1 MCPCVQSIFRKSI
14 VGRGI
19 HSLFLPPEGS
29 MAFNPKHKSHVI
41 LEGRDRAPARSYLKG
56 IGFSEADLAR
66 PIVGIA
72 NTWIETMPCNFHLR
86 ELAVKVKEGVRAAG
100 GTPMEFNTVA
110 ISDGITM
117 GTEGMK
123 ASLVSREI
131 VADSIELVARGY
143 MFDAVVALVG
153 CDKTIPGAAMG
164 LIRLD
169 IPSLVLYGGS
179 IAPGRHKGKDVTIQD
194 VFEAVGANAAGRMT
208 DAELLEIE
216 NVACPGAG
224 ACGGQ
229 YTANTMATVL
239 EFIGLSPF
247 GSSSVPATDPRKD
260 KVSFECGKLIMDIL
274 RRGTR
279 PSDVLTPK
287 AFENAIASVAATGG
301 STNAVLHLLAMA
313 QEAGIPLGIDDFDR
327 ISSRTPLLADL
338 KPGGK
343 YVAVDVDKAGGVPL
357 IAKFLVDGGYV
368 DPTQKNV
375 DGQTLGD
382 ASKPAVETPGQDVIH
397 SLANPIK
404 KTGGLVILRG
414 NLAPEGCV
422 VKVAGH
428 ERLSHRGPAR
438 VFDREED
445 AMKAV
450 TERHIQ
456 AGDVLVIRYEGPR
469 GGPGMREMLGV
480 TAAVVGAG
488 FGDSVALLT
497 DGRCSGAT
505 RGLMAGHV
513 APEAARRGPIAAVQ
527 EGDMI
532 VFDIQNRRLEVEI
545 SAETI
550 EQRLASWKEPKP
562 RYTSGVFAKYAALVS
577 SAAEGAITRPV
588 L

>member
-1 MCPCVQSIFRKSI
+1 
-14 VGRGI
+14 
-19 HSLFLPPEGS
+19 

-194 VFEAVGANAAGRMT
+194 VFEAVGANAAGRMS

-313 QEAGIPLGIDDFDR
+313 REAGIPLSIDDFDI

-357 IAKFLVDGGYV
+357 IAKFLVEGGYV

-382 ASKPAVETPGQDVIH
+382 AAKPAVETPGQDVIH

-445 AMKAV
+445 AMNAV
-450 TERHIQ
+450 TERRIE

-497 DGRCSGAT
+497 DGRFSGAT

-527 EGDMI
+527 EGDII
-532 VFDIQNRRLEVEI
+532 VFDIQNRRLDVEI
-545 SAETI
+545 SAATI

-577 SAAEGAITRPV
+577 SAAEGAITRPM

>member
-1 MCPCVQSIFRKSI
+1 
-14 VGRGI
+14 
-19 HSLFLPPEGS
+19 

-123 ASLVSREI
+123 ASLVSREM

-169 IPSLVLYGGS
+169 VPSLVLYGGS
-179 IAPGRHKGKDVTIQD
+179 IAPGRYKGKDVTIQD
-194 VFEAVGANAAGRMT
+194 VFEAVGANAAGRIT

-260 KVSFECGKLIMDIL
+260 KVSLECGKLIMDIL
-274 RRGTR
+274 RRGVR
-279 PSDVLTPK
+279 PSDVLTLK

-313 QEAGIPLGIDDFDR
+313 REAGITLKIDDFDR

-357 IAKFLVDGGYV
+357 IAKFLVDGGHV
-368 DPTQKNV
+368 DPAQKNV
-375 DGQTLGD
+375 DGKTLGE
-382 ASKPAVETPGQDVIH
+382 AAKPAVETPGQDVIH
-397 SLANPIK
+397 PLSNPVK
-404 KTGGLVILRG
+404 ATGGLVILRG

-445 AMKAV
+445 AMNAV
-450 TERHIQ
+450 TERRIQ
-456 AGDVLVIRYEGPR
+456 AGDVVVIRYEGPR

-488 FGDSVALLT
+488 LGDSVALLT
-497 DGRCSGAT
+497 DGRFSGAT

-532 VFDIQNRRLEVEI
+532 VFDIKNRHLDVELSNEV
-545 SAETI
+545 I
-550 EQRLASWKEPKP
+550 EQRLANWKEPQP

-577 SAAEGAITRPV
+577 SASEGAITQPV